1 MSQEPKDIDE
11 QLTLPDFSAIS
22 PGLQKSRLPRR
33 RQWWR
38 QRRVLIP
45 IAILLLLAVVAGI
58 AIPLIRGHTST
69 VTYQYQSVT
78 QGDFSLSVEAT
89 GPVQSAVYN
98 LVFSGSGKI
107 SEIDVQVGQTV
118 KANQLLAKLDLTSL
132 QDAVDAAQ
140 AGVLTAQ
147 TAVSDAQNNLG
158 QTEASSNA
166 SIKSAQDA
174 IGNAQAS
181 LTNTLAQ
188 SNSSIA
194 GAQTTLN
201 NDMASLGET
210 ETQSRDSI
218 SAAQSTLNN
227 DQISLS
233 NTRKTAQAQLKLAL
247 TQERQA
253 IAACTTPTPTPTP
266 GPTPTPSAASTS
278 SSAAS
283 TSSSDCVRLAEE
295 QYNQTVATVNATVA
309 DAEAKVTSDQKQLAL
324 TTSQANANVTAAQN
338 KITSDQQALSSTQAQ
353 ANSNNTSAQNQV
365 NTAMNQ
371 LATTQASAG
380 ASATS
385 GQGQVNS
392 AQDQLQTALVQLQT
406 AQHNLNNNVLR
417 APHAGIVTTINGT
430 VGGTPGT
437 PANST
442 STSSSGNTFIQI
454 SDTSSLQVLASV
466 NESDTTFLKVGDP
479 VQFTVSA
486 YSNRLFSGTVGVISP
501 SGTTVSNVVTYPV
514 TINVTMSNLQG
525 AVLLPGMTASVTIV
539 VVQRPNAVLI
549 PVNAV
554 NFARTAFT
562 RANGVPPLIT
572 SSQAS
577 TVLGQ
582 ARQMLRQFE
591 FANPAYLQDNPTAS
605 FVLVQSTNQ
614 KTIVPVPIVL
624 GLTDDTFYEVLSGL
638 TPGQVVVVGA
648 QTNG

>member
-1 MSQEPKDIDE
+1 MAQHLQHDE
-11 QLTLPDFSAIS
+11 EHLTLPDFSAIS
-22 PGLQKSRLPRR
+22 PGPQKSPLPPGRPR
-33 RQWWR
+33 WQ
-38 QRRVLIP
+38 QRKVLIP
-45 IAILLLLAVVAGI
+45 IMVLLLLAAAAGTI
-58 AIPLIRGHTST
+58 LTLIRSSTPT
-69 VTYQYQSVT
+69 VTYQYQSVI
-78 QGDFSLSVEAT
+78 QNDFSLTAEAT
-89 GPVQSAVYN
+89 GPIQSAVYN

-107 SEIDVQVGQTV
+107 AQIDVKVGQTV
-118 KANQLLAKLDLTSL
+118 KANQLLAKLDETSL

-140 AGVLTAQ
+140 AGVLSAQ
-147 TAVSDAQNNLG
+147 TAVTDAQNNLA
-158 QTEASSNA
+158 QTEAQSKT
-166 SIKSAQDA
+166 SIQSAQTTISDA
-174 IGNAQAS
+174 QSSYNS
-181 LTNTLAQ
+181 TLAQ
-188 SNSSIA
+188 SAASIIA
-194 GAQTTLN
+194 AQTTLK
-201 NDMASLGET
+201 NDMAALNTTKTLAQE
-210 ETQSRDSI
+210 SI
-218 SAAQSTLNN
+218 AAAQTTLKN

-233 NTRKTAQAQLKLAL
+233 KTEKTAQAQLKLAL
-247 TQERQA
+247 TQEQQA
-253 IAACTTPTPTPTP
+253 IAACNAK
-266 GPTPTPSAASTS
+266 PTPSPTSTPAPKSTSNTAASS
-278 SSAAS
+278 VSK
-283 TSSSDCVRLAEE
+283 CVKLAKQ
-295 QYNQTVATVNATVA
+295 QYNLTVAQINATVA
-309 DAEAKVTSDQKQLAL
+309 AAKANVANDQQQLTSTRA
-324 TTSQANANVTAAQN
+324 QANASIQAAQN
-338 KITSDQQALSSTQAQ
+338 QVTSDQQALASTQAQ
-353 ANSNNTSAQNQV
+353 ANSNNTNSQNAITSDMKQL
-365 NTAMNQ
+365 Q
-371 LATTQASAG
+371 LAQASAN

-406 AQHNLNNNVLR
+406 AQHNLNNNILR
-417 APHAGIVTTINGT
+417 APHAGIVTAINGT
-430 VGGTPGT
+430 IGGTPGV

-486 YSNRLFSGTVGVISP
+486 YSNRVFSGTVGVISP

-591 FANPAYLQDNPTAS
+591 LTNPAYLQDNPTAS

-614 KTIVPVPIVL
+614 KTIVPVPVVL
-624 GLTDDTFYEVLSGL
+624 GLTDDTFYEVLNGL
-638 TPGQVVVVGA
+638 TPGQVVVVGS
-648 QTNG
+648 QRSG